1 MKRKTKVWEKILIAI
16 GVMVGVV
23 AVTNI
28 YDMMHSLFTGIQIS
42 ENGELEVKS
51 HKKIPTEEQ
60 LEILYNSGSW
70 ASDIKDMKE
79 NGMDSVT
86 QAYVETAQIM
96 MDHLEE
102 KYGIPFMACGGDGG
116 PGLLGSGGYENFM
129 YALEGEYAYQ
139 KFETKYGVD
148 AKGKK
153 YYVDKYYLLTHTMEF
168 QEELQKMVDDAG
180 LDIKIIVWLDGYI
193 GHMDEQGKEFSE
205 VCRENNLDVDIHGYT
220 KKELSEDE
228 FYRQSQQLIPLF
240 KTTNIRMEVTTRR
253 LLYDCDFEQVNSGQ
267 DELDFILS
275 KTMDEEKWDLSYD
288 GYITVESRGAYE

>member
-148 AKGKK
+148 AAGHV
-153 YYVDKYYLLTHTMEF
+153 YYDEEYYLMLHTMEV
-168 QEELQKMVDDAG
+168 QEELQKLVDKNG
-180 LDIKIIVWLDGYI
+180 LNIKVTASLEGSVKDVKGEDEEKELFDVLKENYITIDVWAF
-193 GHMDEQGKEFSE
+193 MRPEVSETQFNKQAKEFSE
-205 VCRENNLDVDIHGYT
+205 LLRKKNIDIEITLFRLKYDETFDSIHDKSDLENKDIWPT
-220 KKELSEDE
+220 
-228 FYRQSQQLIPLF
+228 YRPHKLF
-240 KTTNIRMEVTTRR
+240 DLE
-253 LLYDCDFEQVNSGQ
+253 YDD
-267 DELDFILS
+267 
-275 KTMDEEKWDLSYD
+275 
-288 GYITVESRGAYE
+288 YIV

>member
-1 MKRKTKVWEKILIAI
+1 MKKKTKVWEKILIAI

-148 AKGKK
+148 AAGHV
-153 YYVDKYYLLTHTMEF
+153 YYDEEYYLMLHTMEV
-168 QEELQKMVDDAG
+168 QEELQKLVDKNG
-180 LDIKIIVWLDGYI
+180 LNIKVTASLEGSVKDVKGEDEEKELFDVLKENYITIDVWAF
-193 GHMDEQGKEFSE
+193 MRPEVSETQFNKQAKEFSE
-205 VCRENNLDVDIHGYT
+205 LLRKKNIDIEITLFRLKYDETFDSIHDKSDLENKDIWPT
-220 KKELSEDE
+220 
-228 FYRQSQQLIPLF
+228 YRPHKLF
-240 KTTNIRMEVTTRR
+240 DLE
-253 LLYDCDFEQVNSGQ
+253 YDD
-267 DELDFILS
+267 
-275 KTMDEEKWDLSYD
+275 
-288 GYITVESRGAYE
+288 YIV